1 MLHPADVSCDALG
14 AVGEEKAERRHR
26 GNEDRAS
33 RCLREGEAVGRDVK
47 GARSKEGRDAEAE
60 HEACGKYGPSAV
72 PLDCAADGVEPRR
85 AEPAGEQGPRQHLAP
100 VAPHGQVYD
109 PVGDHVAQ
117 PEEAPVRQHAR
128 GEERQVLGN
137 GKAEPAAHE
146 EQEEAGER
154 PLPGQDAPDTDAP
167 GAEQAIDGD
176 RCGSRAD
183 TSRDCRHA
191 HEAGLSSTRRSPRP
205 RPQRSVTT
213 GPGDVAT
220 GLPLQRTA
228 NPPG

>member
-1 MLHPADVSCDALG
+1 M
-14 AVGEEKAERRHR
+14 
-26 GNEDRAS
+26 
-33 RCLREGEAVGRDVK
+33 GRDVK

-60 HEACGKYGPSAV
+60 HEACGEHGPSAV

-85 AEPAGEQGPRQHLAP
+85 AEPAGEQGQRHDLAP
-100 VAPHGQVYD
+100 VAPPGQVDD
-109 PVGDHVAQ
+109 PVGAHDGREADGDHVAQ

-220 GLPLQRTA
+220 GLPLHRTA